1 MSVFGAIAR
10 FDVRFRWVILII
22 WVVAAP
28 VAARTLPSL
37 ASVTQ
42 TSNAQFLPAGA
53 PSAAADKLAAPF
65 EGSSPASSA
74 ILVAYRPGR
83 PLTAADQGAVAG
95 LEHAIAA
102 LPGVTAV
109 HDQGL
114 SPDGRAAEA
123 LVATTASVTS
133 NSSAAKAIVGR
144 IRGTFTTVA
153 APPGLKLYLTGQL
166 AQNVDSS
173 NSTRPGTVE
182 LFSLLFII
190 VLLII
195 VFRSL
200 LAPLVTLLPAA
211 LSLVIAGPLIAE
223 AAKGGL
229 FQVSMLTQLLL
240 IVLLLGA
247 GTDYGL
253 FLVFRTREEAGN
265 GDPRQAV
272 VRALAPV
279 GQTITFSALTVA
291 AALIALLLASF
302 GIYYGIGPSLAL
314 GLGVLLLASLTLTP
328 ALLAIFGTATFW
340 PSRPGPASQGGGWW
354 GRLAQA
360 VVRRPGAALAAGVVL
375 FGALAAGLVG
385 YQPSG
390 FMPAPPA
397 GTNSAAGA
405 AVLAANFPKA
415 TAGAETLL
423 LRFPAP
429 VWDDPG
435 APARARRLLA
445 ASPIFAQVR
454 GPFQQSGAVSI
465 ADLKALHAKLGPPA
479 ALSASPPPGTA
490 VPTSLYAAYRNLARF
505 ISPDGRTVQYYAT
518 FAAGPPGSTGA
529 IDAIPAA
536 RTALDHVAAETGARA
551 SGVAGTDAASYDIN
565 HYSTQS
571 LLVVIPVVLA
581 IILILLAI
589 LLQSL
594 VAPWYLVI
602 TVGLTYL
609 AALGFA
615 MIAFVHIGG
624 DNGIIFLLPL
634 LLFVFSMALGEDYNI
649 LVMNRI
655 REETGRRSSF
665 REALTHAIGITGGTI
680 TSAGLILA
688 GTFVILGIAGRSNP
702 EVEEVG
708 FSIAFGILLD
718 TFFVRTLLVPSIA
731 TLLGRRN
738 WWPSRLS
745 RPALREA
752 TGPSRSADKTAG
764 SGRNA
769 VKHDAT

>member
-28 VAARTLPSL
+28 IAARTLPSL

-74 ILVAYRPGR
+74 ILVAYRPAG
-83 PLTAADQGAVAG
+83 PLTAADQHAVAG

-102 LPGVTAV
+102 VPGVTAV
-109 HDQGL
+109 HDEGL

-123 LVATTASVTS
+123 LVATTTSVTS

-144 IRGTFTTVA
+144 IRGTFTTAA

-182 LFSLLFII
+182 QFSLLFIV
-190 VLLII
+190 VLLIV

-223 AAKGGL
+223 AARAGL

-265 GDPRQAV
+265 GHDPKDAV

-302 GIYYGIGPSLAL
+302 GIYHGIGPSLAL
-314 GLGVLLLASLTLTP
+314 GLCVLLLASLTLTP

-340 PSRPGPASQGGGWW
+340 PSHPRPASQGGGWW
-354 GRLAQA
+354 GRVAQA
-360 VVRRPGAALAAGVVL
+360 VVRRPAAALAAGVVL

-390 FMPAPPA
+390 FLPAPPA

-405 AVLAANFPKA
+405 AVLAATFPKA
-415 TAGAETLL
+415 TAGAESLL
-423 LRFPAP
+423 LRFRTP

-435 APARARRLLA
+435 VPARAGQLLGA
-445 ASPIFAQVR
+445 FPVFAQVR
-454 GPFQQSGAVSI
+454 GPFQQPAAVSI
-465 ADLKALHAKLGPPA
+465 ADFKALHARLGPPD
-479 ALSASPPPGTA
+479 ALPASPPPGTA
-490 VPTSLYAAYRNLARF
+490 VPPPVYAAYRNLARF

-518 FAAGPPGSTGA
+518 FTAGPPGSTGA

-551 SGVAGTDAASYDIN
+551 SGVAGTDAASDDIN

-571 LLVVIPVVLA
+571 LLVVIPVVLV
-581 IILILLAI
+581 IILVLLAI

-615 MIAFVHIGG
+615 MIVFVHIGG
-624 DNGIIFLLPL
+624 DSGIIFLLPL

-665 REALTHAIGITGGTI
+665 PEALTHAIGITGGTI

-752 TGPSRSADKTAG
+752 TGPSRSADKIAG
-764 SGRNA
+764 SGRHNE
-769 VKHDAT
+769 TP